1 MKSSSILSR
10 KIERK
15 AVNLMSNSIV
25 SKKSYGVDVA
35 SYQSTTVNYTGAKFA
50 LVKLTQG
57 TDYLNPKATAQI
69 KSAKANG
76 LLVGGY
82 FYANHSN
89 SVSRARSE
97 AKYAVAKAKALGIPE
112 GSYLADDWEQGS
124 GNSVNGSASANTD
137 AILAAMQVIKEAG
150 YKPLIYSGAYNLR
163 NRLSISRIVKSFGTC
178 LWVASYKVSGRQD
191 YADFNYFP
199 SMDGVAIWQFTDN
212 YRGLGVDGNIC
223 LIDLKIGSGSS
234 QPKPA
239 KKTTESLSLHP
250 VVKWNVGAVAVVSNA
265 KGAYVYT
272 SSKLDKRESD
282 KLKPLGSMWQVFDLE
297 NGAVKVGKNQYF
309 DGRAVY
315 VKTNPIAYNDAKH
328 GVAKIVM
335 PHTHALDAP
344 KADAGKVY
352 GLELN
357 SEVEIQGRVGR
368 FLKIKELHK
377 GKQVYVTGN
386 RAYIVL

>member
-1 MKSSSILSR
+1 MSSST
-10 KIERK
+10 
-15 AVNLMSNSIV
+15 V
-25 SKKSYGVDVA
+25 SKRSYGVDVA
-35 SYQSTTVNYTGAKFA
+35 SYQSASVNYTGAKFA
-50 LVKLTQG
+50 FVKVTEG
-57 TDYLNPKATAQI
+57 TEYVNPKAEAQI
-69 KSAKANG
+69 KSAKAHG
-76 LLVGGY
+76 LMVMGY
-82 FYANHSN
+82 FYANHSA
-89 SVSRARSE
+89 SVSKARAE
-97 AKYAVAKAKALGIPE
+97 AKYAVAKAKAYGIPV

-124 GNSVNGSASANTD
+124 GNSVNGGASANTD
-137 AILAAMQVIKEAG
+137 AVIAAMQVIKEAG

-163 NRLSISRIVKSFGTC
+163 NHLSISRIVKSFGSC

-191 YADFNYFP
+191 YADFGYFP
-199 SMDGVAIWQFTDN
+199 SMDGVAIWQFADN
-212 YRGLGVDGNIC
+212 YKGYNVDGNIC
-223 LIDLKIGSGSS
+223 VVDLKTSS
-234 QPKPA
+234 HSSKA
-239 KKTTESLSLHP
+239 KSTKTAVESLSQHP
-250 VVKWNVGAVAVVSNA
+250 VVKWNIGAVAVVANS

-282 KLKPLGSMWQVFDLE
+282 KLKPCGSVWQVFSFE
-297 NGAVKVGKNQYF
+297 NGAVKVGKGQYF

-315 VKTNPIAYNDAKH
+315 VKGNPIAYNDSKH
-328 GVAKIVM
+328 AVAKIVL

-357 SEVEIQGRVGR
+357 SKVEIQGRVGR

>member
-15 AVNLMSNSIV
+15 VVNLMSNSIV

-35 SYQSTTVNYTGAKFA
+35 SYQSTTVNYAGAKFA
-50 LVKLTQG
+50 FVKLTEG
-57 TDYLNPKATAQI
+57 TEYTNPKAETQI
-69 KSAKANG
+69 KSAKAHG
-76 LLVGGY
+76 LMVMGY
-82 FYANHSN
+82 FYANHSA
-89 SVSRARSE
+89 SVSRAMAE
-97 AKYAVAKAKALGIPE
+97 AKYAVAKAKAYGIPA

-212 YRGLGVDGNIC
+212 YRGLNVDGNIC
-223 LIDLKIGSGSS
+223 LIDLKISS
-234 QPKPA
+234 NSSKPKPA

-282 KLKPLGSMWQVFDLE
+282 KLKPLGSVWQVFGFE

-315 VKTNPIAYNDAKH
+315 VKANPIAYNDQKH
-328 GVAKIVM
+328 AVAKIVM

-344 KADAGKVY
+344 KADAEKVY
-352 GLELN
+352 GLPLN
-357 SEVEIQGRVGR
+357 STVEIQGRVGH

>member
-1 MKSSSILSR
+1 MSS
-10 KIERK
+10 
-15 AVNLMSNSIV
+15 SIV

-35 SYQSTTVNYTGAKFA
+35 SFQTENVSYTGAKFA
-50 LVKLTQG
+50 IVKLTQG
-57 TDYLNPKATAQI
+57 TGYINPKAKAQI
-69 KSAKANG
+69 KSAKAHG
-76 LLVGGY
+76 LLTMGY
-82 FYANHSN
+82 FYANHSG
-89 SVSRARSE
+89 SVTRARAE
-97 AKYAVAKAKALGIPE
+97 AKYAVEKAKAYGVPA
-112 GSYLADDWEQGS
+112 GSYIADDWEEGS
-124 GNSVNGSASANTD
+124 GNSVNGGASANTD
-137 AILAAMQVIKEAG
+137 AVLAAMQVIKEAG
-150 YKPLIYSGAYNLR
+150 YKPLVYSGAFNLR
-163 NRLSISRIVKSFGTC
+163 NHLSTSRIVKSFGTC
-178 LWVASYKVSGRQD
+178 LWVASYKVMGRQD
-191 YADFNYFP
+191 SADFNYFP

-212 YRGLGVDGNIC
+212 YRGLGVDGNIT
-223 LIDLKIGSGSS
+223 LVDLKISSGNQSPKKVNKTVESSS
-234 QPKPA
+234 Q
-239 KKTTESLSLHP
+239 HP
-250 VVKWNVGAVAVVSNA
+250 VVKWNIGAVAVVSNS

-282 KLKPLGSMWQVFDLE
+282 KLKPCGSVWQVLGFE

-357 SEVEIQGRVGR
+357 SKVEIQGRVGR
-368 FLKIKELHK
+368 FLRIKEKHN
-377 GKQVYVTGN
+377 GKTVYVTGN

>member
-1 MKSSSILSR
+1 MSS
-10 KIERK
+10 
-15 AVNLMSNSIV
+15 SIV

-35 SYQSTTVNYTGAKFA
+35 SYQAENVSYTGAKFA
-50 LVKLTQG
+50 LIKLTQG
-57 TDYLNPKATAQI
+57 TGYINPKAKAQI
-69 KSAKANG
+69 KSSLAHG
-76 LLVGGY
+76 LLTGGY
-82 FYANHSN
+82 FYATHSG
-89 SVSRARSE
+89 SVSRARAE
-97 AKYAVAKAKALGIPE
+97 AKYAVEKAKAYGIPA

-124 GNSVNGSASANTD
+124 GNDTNGGAGSNTD
-137 AILAAMQVIKEAG
+137 AVIAAMQVIKEAG
-150 YKPLIYSGAYNLR
+150 YKPLVYAGAYVLR
-163 NRLSISRIVKSFGTC
+163 NRLNTARIVKSFETC
-178 LWVASYKVSGRQD
+178 LWVASYKVMGRQD
-191 YADFNYFP
+191 SADFNYFP

-212 YRGLGVDGNIC
+212 YRGYNVDGNIC
-223 LIDLKIGSGSS
+223 LIDLKASSGSS
-234 QPKPA
+234 KPKSTN
-239 KKTTESLSLHP
+239 KTAESLSQHP
-250 VVKWNVGAVAVVSNA
+250 VVKWNIGVVAVVSNS

-282 KLKPLGSMWQVFDLE
+282 KLKPCGSMWQVFGLE

-315 VKTNPIAYNDAKH
+315 VKANPIAYNDSKH
-328 GVAKIVM
+328 AVAKIVL

-357 SEVEIQGRVGR
+357 SKVEIQGRVER

>member
-1 MKSSSILSR
+1 
-10 KIERK
+10 
-15 AVNLMSNSIV
+15 MSNSTV

-35 SYQSTTVNYTGAKFA
+35 SYQSTSVNYTGAKFA
-50 LVKLTQG
+50 IVKLTQG
-57 TDYLNPKATAQI
+57 TDYLNPKADQQI

-97 AKYAVAKAKALGIPE
+97 AKYAVTKAKALGIPE
-112 GSYLADDWEQGS
+112 GSYLADDFEQGS
-124 GNSVNGSASANTD
+124 GNSVNGGVQANTD
-137 AILAAMQVIKEAG
+137 AIMAAMQVIKDAG
-150 YKPLIYSGAYNLR
+150 YQPLIYSGAFVLR
-163 NRLSISRIVKSFGTC
+163 NHMSITRIVKSFGTC

-212 YRGLGVDGNIC
+212 YRGLNVDGNIC
-223 LIDLKIGSGSS
+223 LIDLKISS
-234 QPKPA
+234 SSSKSKPA
-239 KKTTESLSLHP
+239 KKATESLSQHP
-250 VVKWNVGAVAVVSNA
+250 VVKWNIGAVAVVANS

-282 KLKPLGSMWQVFDLE
+282 KPKPCGSVWQVLGLE

-315 VKTNPIAYNDAKH
+315 VKANPIAYNDSKH
-328 GVAKIVM
+328 AVAKIVM

-357 SEVEIQGRVGR
+357 SKIEIQGRVGR
-368 FLKIKELHK
+368 FLRIKEKHN
-377 GKQVYVTGN
+377 GKTVYVTGN

>member
-1 MKSSSILSR
+1 MKSFSILSR

-25 SKKSYGVDVA
+25 SKRSYGVDVA
-35 SYQSTTVNYTGAKFA
+35 SYQSTSVNYTGAKFA

-112 GSYLADDWEQGS
+112 GSYLADDFEQGS
-124 GNSVNGSASANTD
+124 GNSVNGSVQANTD

-150 YKPLIYSGAYNLR
+150 YKPMVYSGAYVLH
-163 NRLSISRIVKSFGTC
+163 NRVSASRIVKSYGTC

-212 YRGLGVDGNIC
+212 YKGYNVDGNISVV
-223 LIDLKIGSGSS
+223 DLKVSS
-234 QPKPA
+234 HSSSSKSTN
-239 KKTTESLSLHP
+239 KGLESLSQHP
-250 VVKWNVGAVAVVSNA
+250 VVKWNIGAVAVVANS

-272 SSKLDKRESD
+272 SSKLDKRESS
-282 KLKPLGSMWQVFDLE
+282 KLKPCGSVWQVFGFE

-315 VKTNPIAYNDAKH
+315 VKGNPIAYNDSKH
-328 GVAKIVM
+328 AVAKIVL

-357 SEVEIQGRVGR
+357 SKVEIQGRVGR

>member
-1 MKSSSILSR
+1 MKSFSILSR

-15 AVNLMSNSIV
+15 AVKKMSNSTV

-35 SYQSTTVNYTGAKFA
+35 SYQSASVNYTGAKFA

-112 GSYLADDWEQGS
+112 GSYLADDFEQGS
-124 GNSVNGSASANTD
+124 GNSVNGGVQANTD
-137 AILAAMQVIKEAG
+137 AIMAALQVIKDGG
-150 YKPLIYSGAYNLR
+150 YQPLVYSGSFVLHNH
-163 NRLSISRIVKSFGTC
+163 LSITRIIKSFGTC

-212 YRGLGVDGNIC
+212 YKGYNVDGNISVV
-223 LIDLKIGSGSS
+223 DLKNH
-234 QPKPA
+234 QA
-239 KKTTESLSLHP
+239 KSANKSLESLSQHP
-250 VVKWNVGAVAVVSNA
+250 ICKWNIGAVAVVSNR

-272 SSKLDKRESD
+272 SSKLNKKESS
-282 KLKPLGSMWQVFDLE
+282 KLKPCGSVWQVFGFE
-297 NGAVKVGKNQYF
+297 NGAVKVGKGQYF

-315 VKTNPIAYNDAKH
+315 IKGNPIAYNDQKH
-328 GVAKIVM
+328 AVAKIVM
-335 PHTHALDAP
+335 PNTHALDAP
-344 KADAGKVY
+344 KADADKVY
-352 GLELN
+352 GLALN
-357 SEVEIQGRVGR
+357 SKIEIQGRVGR

>member
-1 MKSSSILSR
+1 MSSST
-10 KIERK
+10 
-15 AVNLMSNSIV
+15 V
-25 SKKSYGVDVA
+25 SKRSYGVDVA
-35 SYQSTTVNYTGAKFA
+35 SYQSTTVNYPGAKFT

-57 TDYLNPKATAQI
+57 TNYVNPKASAQI
-69 KSAKANG
+69 KSAKTHG
-76 LLVGGY
+76 LMVMGY
-82 FYANHSN
+82 FYANHGG
-89 SVSRARSE
+89 SVSKARAE
-97 AKYAVAKAKALGIPE
+97 AKNAVSKAKAYGIPV
-112 GSYLADDWEQGS
+112 GSYLGDDWEQGS
-124 GNSVNGSASANTD
+124 GNSVQGSVSANTD
-137 AILAAMQVIKEAG
+137 AVLAAMQVIKEAG

-178 LWVASYKVSGRQD
+178 LWVASYKISGRQD

-199 SMDGVAIWQFTDN
+199 SMDGIAIWQFADN
-212 YRGLGVDGNIC
+212 YKGLNVDGNIAVV
-223 LIDLKIGSGSS
+223 DLKASS
-234 QPKPA
+234 INHRSKITN
-239 KKTTESLSLHP
+239 KSVESLSQHP
-250 VVKWNVGAVAVVSNA
+250 VVKWNIGAVAVVSNS

-282 KLKPLGSMWQVFDLE
+282 KLKPCGSMWQVFGLE

-315 VKTNPIAYNDAKH
+315 VKANPIAYNDQKH
-328 GVAKIVM
+328 AVAKIVL

-357 SEVEIQGRVGR
+357 SKVEIQGRVGR

>member
-1 MKSSSILSR
+1 
-10 KIERK
+10 
-15 AVNLMSNSIV
+15 MSNSTV
-25 SKKSYGVDVA
+25 SKRSYGVDVA
-35 SYQSTTVNYTGAKFA
+35 SYQSTSVNYTGAKFA
-50 LVKLTQG
+50 FVKLTQG
-57 TDYLNPKATAQI
+57 TDYLNPKAAAQI

-82 FYANHSN
+82 FYANHGN

-97 AKYAVAKAKALGIPE
+97 AKYAVAKAKVLGIPE
-112 GSYLADDWEQGS
+112 GSYIADDFEQGS
-124 GNSVNGSASANTD
+124 GNSVSGGVQANTD
-137 AILAAMQVIKEAG
+137 AILAAMQEIKSAG
-150 YKPLIYSGAYNLR
+150 YQPLIYSGAFVLR
-163 NRLSISRIVKSFGTC
+163 NHMSSTRLVKSFGTC

-199 SMDGVAIWQFTDN
+199 SMDGVAIWQFADN
-212 YRGLGVDGNIC
+212 YRGLNVDGNIC
-223 LIDLKIGSGSS
+223 LIDLKISS
-234 QPKPA
+234 SSSKSKPA
-239 KKTTESLSLHP
+239 KKATESLSQHP

-282 KLKPLGSMWQVFDLE
+282 KLKPCGSVWQVLGLE
-297 NGAVKVGKNQYF
+297 NGAVKVGKGQYF

-315 VKTNPIAYNDAKH
+315 VKANPIAYNDSKH
-328 GVAKIVM
+328 AVAKIVM

-344 KADAGKVY
+344 KADAEKVY
-352 GLELN
+352 GLALN
-357 SEVEIQGRVGR
+357 SKIEIQGRAGH

>member
-1 MKSSSILSR
+1 
-10 KIERK
+10 
-15 AVNLMSNSIV
+15 MSNSIV
-25 SKKSYGVDVA
+25 SSKSYGVDVA
-35 SYQSTTVNYTGAKFA
+35 SYQSTTVNYAGAKFA
-50 LVKLTQG
+50 FVKLTEG
-57 TDYLNPKATAQI
+57 TDYLNPKAGAQI

-89 SVSRARSE
+89 SVSRARAE

-112 GSYLADDWEQGS
+112 GSYLADDFEQGS
-124 GNSVNGSASANTD
+124 GNSVNGGVQANTD
-137 AILAAMQVIKEAG
+137 AILAAMQEIKSAG
-150 YKPLIYSGAYNLR
+150 YQPLIYSGAFVLR
-163 NRLSISRIVKSFGTC
+163 NHMSITRIVKSFGTC

-212 YRGLGVDGNIC
+212 YKGYNVDGNIAVV
-223 LIDLKIGSGSS
+223 DLKTSS
-234 QPKPA
+234 HSSKAKPA
-239 KKTTESLSLHP
+239 KKTVESLSQHP
-250 VVKWNVGAVAVVSNA
+250 VCKWNVGAVAVVSNA

-282 KLKPLGSMWQVFDLE
+282 KPKPCGSVWQVFGLE

-315 VKTNPIAYNDAKH
+315 VKANPIAYNDQKH
-328 GVAKIVM
+328 AVAKIIAD
-335 PHTHALDAP
+335 HTHALDAP

-352 GLELN
+352 PLKLG
-357 SEVEIQGRVGR
+357 SKVEIQGRVGR
-368 FLKIKELHK
+368 FLKIKELHN

-386 RAYIVL
+386 HAYIVL

>member
-1 MKSSSILSR
+1 MIAKR
-10 KIERK
+10 KVVK
-15 AVNLMSNSIV
+15 NMSNSIV
-25 SKKSYGVDVA
+25 LKKSYGVDVA
-35 SYQSTTVNYTGAKFA
+35 SYQSTSVSYIGAKFA
-50 LVKLTQG
+50 IVKLTQG
-57 TDYLNPKATAQI
+57 TDYLNPKAGAQI

-89 SVSRARSE
+89 SVSRARAE

-112 GSYLADDWEQGS
+112 GSYLADDFEQGS
-124 GNSVNGSASANTD
+124 GNSVNGGVQANTD
-137 AILAAMQVIKEAG
+137 AVLAAMQVIKEAG
-150 YKPLIYSGAYNLR
+150 YKPLIYSGAYNFR
-163 NRLSISRIVKSFGTC
+163 NRLSISRIVKSYGTC
-178 LWVASYKVSGRQD
+178 LWVASYKISGRQD

-212 YRGLGVDGNIC
+212 YRGLGVDGNIT
-223 LIDLKIGSGSS
+223 LIDLKISSGSS
-234 QPKPA
+234 QSKPA
-239 KKTTESLSLHP
+239 NKAVESLSQHP
-250 VVKWNVGAVAVVSNA
+250 VVKWDIGAVAVVSNA

-272 SSKLDKRESD
+272 SSKLDKKESS
-282 KLKPLGSMWQVFDLE
+282 KLKPCGSVWQIFGLE

-315 VKTNPIAYNDAKH
+315 VKANPIAYNDAKH

-335 PHTHALDAP
+335 SNTHALDAP
-344 KADAGKVY
+344 KADAKKVY
-352 GLELN
+352 GLALN
-357 SEVEIQGRVGR
+357 SKVEIQGRVGR